1 MTDGQFY
8 GAILWHHF
16 MAPFYGACVLGL
28 MFISNFNYVHAAT
41 WSSKAWVAVGAQKP

>member
-28 MFISNFNYVHAAT
+28 
-41 WSSKAWVAVGAQKP
+41 KVAKLQKPGFRALETLDLRL